1 MKFGLFIST
10 QFNANQD
17 LGSAMRFLAEEAK
30 VARDSGFESIWCPH
44 HYVTDPMR
52 MFQPHEVLA
61 RLSVEVPGFRI
72 GTGILLLSMMN
83 PVQLAEQAATLDW
96 MTDGGYVLA
105 AGLGYQTEEF
115 QSMGVDHKYRLSRFV
130 EAIEVI
136 RRLWTEERVTHHGQH
151 FHLDEIGLSAR
162 PRNPQGCPIWMGGA
176 VPPAVERAAHM
187 GDAWLASFTTAP
199 EAMRGLL
206 DTYRAALPPGKES
219 KMPIC
224 RECFV
229 GASDADALDKCRETL
244 IHKYAAYA
252 SWNNKYVAA
261 ERPFRE
267 RFNEFRKDRFLIGDI
282 ARMKD
287 EIARYHEELGVTT
300 MLLRMNW
307 PGTDFEDSLTSIKRF
322 EAIAAALA

>member
-1 MKFGLFIST
+1 
-10 QFNANQD
+10 
-17 LGSAMRFLAEEAK
+17 
-30 VARDSGFESIWCPH
+30 
-44 HYVTDPMR
+44 
-52 MFQPHEVLA
+52 
-61 RLSVEVPGFRI
+61 
-72 GTGILLLSMMN
+72 
-83 PVQLAEQAATLDW
+83 
-96 MTDGGYVLA
+96 
-105 AGLGYQTEEF
+105 
-115 QSMGVDHKYRLSRFV
+115 
-130 EAIEVI
+130 
-136 RRLWTEERVTHHGQH
+136 
-151 FHLDEIGLSAR
+151 
-162 PRNPQGCPIWMGGA
+162 MGGA

-199 EAMRGLL
+199 EAMRGLF

-229 GASDADALDKCRETL
+229 GASDANALDKCRETL

-287 EIARYHEELGVTT
+287 KIARYHEELGVTT

-307 PGTDFEDSLTSIKRF
+307 PGTDFENSLTSIKRF